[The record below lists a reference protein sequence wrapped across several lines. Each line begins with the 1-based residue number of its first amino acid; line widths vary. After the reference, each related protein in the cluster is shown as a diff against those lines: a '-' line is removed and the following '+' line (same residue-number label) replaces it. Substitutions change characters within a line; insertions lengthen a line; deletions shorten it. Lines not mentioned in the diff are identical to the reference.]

1 MQRKDNQ
8 NYSGNS
14 NNDPLRG
21 LGTKPV
27 KRDQFSDKKNGP
39 APKPNDFNKKRT
51 NYNSHIG

>member
-39 APKPNDFNKKRT
+39 APKPNDFNKKK
-51 NYNSHIG
+51 N